1 MGWGFCP
8 FFALLSLKN
17 LLNVQLLTSMHHPTS
32 IPALSPKFRGKFGF
46 SLLATV
52 LVGLAANAALATPN
66 GTWLSKPQLM
76 FHLSNG
82 TLNLAMER
90 IRSQQFRVVFLDFRH
105 VSSQAQQEVAQAAR
119 NYQLLPIVWV
129 QSPQFRSLSVQQ
141 LIAEGQ
147 YADGIQVDDHYFA
160 HYSRTAF
167 YQLRSQYPKLIF
179 CSIQPFQAALLP
191 PTGCNQQDVQCYVP
205 GTFKQCMGLAD
216 RLKAVT
222 SLSAENTYNYRQRMG
237 GRSFNVFLWPYSNDF
252 VARQP
257 APAVEAATS
266 WGSSLFRNLTQ
277 PVPRNPIRWRQLQ
290 EDNGSY

>member
-1 MGWGFCP
+1 
-8 FFALLSLKN
+8 
-17 LLNVQLLTSMHHPTS
+17 MHHPNLNS
-32 IPALSPKFRGKFGF
+32 VFWLKSRGKFCF
-46 SLLATV
+46 SILATL
-52 LVGLAANAALATPN
+52 LVGLSASATQATPN

-82 TLNLAMER
+82 TLNSAMER
-90 IRSQQFRVVFLDFRH
+90 IRAQQFRVVFLDFRH
-105 VSSQAQQEVAQAAR
+105 VSSQAQQQVAQTAR

-147 YADGIQVDDHYFA
+147 YADGLQVDDHYFA
-160 HYSRTAF
+160 HYSRAAF

-191 PTGCNQQDVQCYVP
+191 PTGCNQRDVQCYVP
-205 GTFKQCMGLAD
+205 GTLKQCMGLAA

-222 SLSAENTYNYRQRMG
+222 SLSAETTYNYRQKMG

-257 APAVEAATS
+257 APKVEAAS
-266 WGSSLFRNLTQ
+266 WGSSVFRNTTRPAPRDPRRWQ
-277 PVPRNPIRWRQLQ
+277 PLQ
-290 EDNGSY
+290 GDNAPAPY